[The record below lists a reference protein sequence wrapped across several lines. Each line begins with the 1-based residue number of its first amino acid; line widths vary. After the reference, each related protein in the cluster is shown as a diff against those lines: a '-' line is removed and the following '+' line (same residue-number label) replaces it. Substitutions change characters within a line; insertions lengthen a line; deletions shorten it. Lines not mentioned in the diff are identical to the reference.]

1 MSRVKPYEGDQ
12 PYIFISYA
20 HANSPAVMEVVQEL
34 TDRGCRVWYDEG
46 IEVGSEWPEYIAQH
60 LAASG
65 LMIAFLSNAYMRSDN
80 CRREMHYALTKRI
93 PTVNI
98 FLEDTQ
104 MTPGMEMQIGNLYA
118 LMKFTMSD
126 AVFYD
131 RLFSAPQLGTELF
144 AEGGQTSKKKT
155 KAQRRTKVPVDLTA
169 EAKKQKK
176 RKRRRIVRLS
186 VLLVL
191 LAAFITLGIIGYSTG
206 LAQRLFIKHRQTAFE
221 PLPDSTVVQL
231 ETPLLE
237 QAAREYAGIPEG
249 ELRVGD
255 LAGLTE
261 LYVVGDRYSFTPPDG
276 EGEAAG
282 PITELSDLRYFTDLR
297 KLSLVDQPLR
307 SLESL
312 PVCGIE
318 YLDISGCK
326 VTGLSGIGNLP
337 NLREITTDG
346 CPLRELGDIGSCLQ
360 LRRISLLGANLSDFS
375 AVKPLTRLAE
385 IALSDCGIN
394 ELRTLMG
401 LSSLTDVALYDCD
414 LRGSFFKAFD
424 NEYGI
429 VSLTLVDCKLNS
441 TDNLK
446 DFTGLTTLRL
456 ARTGE
461 NLDWSAL
468 ADLPALKTVTIDESM
483 EGVIRDALNGS
494 SVSLLL
500 VADAA

>member
-1 MSRVKPYEGDQ
+1 MSRVIPYEGDQ

-20 HANSPAVMEVVQEL
+20 HANAPAVMEVVQAL
-34 TDRGCRVWYDEG
+34 SDRGCRVWYDEG

-104 MTPGMEMQIGNLYA
+104 MTPGMEMQIGNRFA
-118 LMKFTMSD
+118 LMKHTMSE

-131 RLFSAPQLGTELF
+131 KLFAAPQLNAALF
-144 AEGGQTSKKKT
+144 AEDGQTAKKT
-155 KAQRRTKVPVDLTA
+155 RRTPGRKKVPADLTV

-176 RKRRRIVRLS
+176 RKRRRIVRLC

-191 LAAFITLGIIGYSTG
+191 FAALITLGIVGYSTG
-206 LAQRLFIKHRQTAFE
+206 LAQRLFIKHRQTAVE
-221 PLPDSTVVQL
+221 PLSDSTVAQF

-237 QAAREYAGIPEG
+237 QAAREYAGLPEG
-249 ELRVGD
+249 ELHVGD

-261 LYVVGDRYSFTPPDG
+261 LYIVGDRYSFTPPDG
-276 EGEAAG
+276 ETASAG
-282 PITELSDLRYFTDLR
+282 TITDLSDMRYFTDLR

-312 PVCGIE
+312 PVCGVE
-318 YLDISGCK
+318 YLDVSGCRI
-326 VTGLSGIGNLP
+326 TGLSGIGNLP
-337 NLREITTDG
+337 NLREITADG
-346 CPLRELGDIGSCLQ
+346 CPLRDLGDIGSCLQ
-360 LRRISLLGANLSDFS
+360 LRRLSLLGANISDFS
-375 AVKPLTRLAE
+375 AIKPLIRLAE
-385 IALSDCGIN
+385 VALSGCGIN

-401 LSSLTDVALYDCD
+401 LSSLTDVAFYDCD

-446 DFTGLTTLRL
+446 DFTGLTTHRL
-456 ARTGE
+456 ERTGE

-468 ADLPALKTVTIDESM
+468 CALPSLKTVTVDESM
-483 EGVIRDALNGS
+483 ASALRDVLDGS
-494 SVSLLL
+494 NIALLL
-500 VADAA
+500 TEDSA